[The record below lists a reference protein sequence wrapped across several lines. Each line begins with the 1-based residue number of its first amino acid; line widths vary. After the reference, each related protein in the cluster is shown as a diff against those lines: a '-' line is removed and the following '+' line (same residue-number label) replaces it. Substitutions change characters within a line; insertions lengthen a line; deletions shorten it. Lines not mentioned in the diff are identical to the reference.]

1 MGAEQRDRVKDRED
15 VRQSIKSLDS
25 YVQKVANPYTNQ
37 FIEVISFLLLNR
49 VWVEILLLVSERI
62 SFRTV
67 SPLFL

>member
-37 FIEVISFLLLNR
+37 FIEV
-49 VWVEILLLVSERI
+49 LVS
-62 SFRTV
+62 FC
-67 SPLFL
+67 